1 METPPVSPGMAAKP
15 VLLVVEDDQLILL
28 HATMTLEDE
37 GYEVIGVSDAAT
49 ALKTAAARPDIAA
62 LFTDIDLPGEHCGL
76 DLAAALRRVR
86 PDMRM
91 VITSGTRE
99 VCDSDL
105 PEGGIFV
112 PKPYTTADMRRALQ
126 PVF

>member
-1 METPPVSPGMAAKP
+1 MPPVTTGMAAKP

-37 GYEVIGVSDAAT
+37 GYEVIGVSDAKS
-49 ALKTAAARPDIAA
+49 ALETAAARPDIAA
-62 LFTDIDLPGEHCGL
+62 LFTDIDLPGERCGL
-76 DLAAALRRVR
+76 NLAATLRQAR

-99 VCDSDL
+99 IGDGDL

-126 PVF
+126 PAF